1 MDNALISTVLP
12 YILLVVG
19 FLALIKG
26 ADFFVDGSSS
36 IAKKL
41 RIPDIVVGLT
51 IVAMGTSAPELAVSV
66 SAAITGSADIALGN
80 VVGSNILNILI
91 ILGLSALILPLTID
105 PSMFRRDIPVL
116 LFTAVLLPVLT
127 LIGGDTIGRIAGVI
141 MTVCFIGYI
150 VWTLKAALDYRKKG
164 GGEEESTLKTFPW
177 WKSAL
182 FTVGGAALII
192 IGGNVSVEAA
202 TDIAHQLGISEAVI
216 GLTVVAL
223 GTSLPELVTSVIAA
237 KKGNSDI
244 ALGNIVG
251 SNIFNVLFI
260 LGTTVLIRPIHTD
273 VNTLID
279 QIFLL
284 GASVVLAIS
293 AATGKKLSRIEGV
306 VFLILYVG
314 YATFLFLR

>member
-150 VWTLKAALDYRKKG
+150 VWTLKAALDYRKKS

-273 VNTLID
+273 VNALID

-284 GASVVLAIS
+284 GASIVLAIS